1 MAFVGCGS
9 SGYST
14 FGRDGDESV
23 EDTQAEEQPV
33 QDEEVTEQAQTEQ
46 AETEPAEQAT
56 ATSTVPKSTAKR
68 FNVKADT
75 LSAHTRKKG
84 NGDKA
89 SISVRAAAPTKY
101 YSVQIGAY
109 TKKVNADRNYT
120 KTQKRFRLPM
130 IRLYEGGIKMERICT
145 GRFATKKEA
154 EDFLKKIQA
163 QYPKEYTE
171 AWVVMFKK

>member
-1 MAFVGCGS
+1 MAVFFGCGS

-14 FGRDGDESV
+14 FGRNSGESV
-23 EDTQAEEQPV
+23 EDVPEEEQPA
-33 QDEEVTEQAQTEQ
+33 QDEEVTEQPAAQ
-46 AETEPAEQAT
+46 AESEQPAQDT
-56 ATSTVPKSTAKR
+56 ATSKVPKSTTKR
-68 FNVKADT
+68 FTVKADT

-84 NGDKA
+84 NGDKT

-109 TKKVNADRNYT
+109 RKKVNADRNYII
-120 KTQKRFRLPM
+120 TQKRFKLPM

-154 EDFLKKIQA
+154 EDFLKKIQE

-171 AWVVMFKK
+171 AWVCMFKK